1 VSGKSGLT
9 AVDRFRRPTRS
20 SNYGKVVQLAVLPL
34 QSRATETGSLTRFV
48 VVYHA
53 HFRLFDRLSKGR
65 FAPSEDDWGIQQVI

>member
-34 QSRATETGSLTRFV
+34 QSRANRDG
-48 VVYHA
+48 
-53 HFRLFDRLSKGR
+53 
-65 FAPSEDDWGIQQVI
+65 FAYPVSSSFIMLISVSSTD

>member
-20 SNYGKVVQLAVLPL
+20 SNYGKVVQLAVLPSKSGKPRRVRL
-34 QSRATETGSLTRFV
+34 PRFV